1 MKPDTILSVRD
12 LRAVLPVRSDNLM
25 LDRVKVIDEDHL
37 AGWRNLTIGDHCF
50 QGHFP
55 GHPILPGVLQVE
67 AMAQLAELAVR
78 ERLDPQGTLDVYMK
92 SIRNVKFRRPNTP
105 GDRMLVEVAVTEIAG
120 GEARLSAT
128 VKNNGGLACQ
138 ADLTMAVRER
148 VLSISEP
155 PAFGPFDKTD
165 EAPKDVSGIMDLI
178 PHRYPFLYVD
188 YVTNLE
194 ETRVTA
200 VKNLGSCD
208 PLIRTYSDGYLVLSN
223 SIQPEIIAQA
233 GAVLILGNEANKGK
247 LAFFMGIESAEFK
260 APVFPGDQLVITVE
274 MPIPTRRFGKGTGLL
289 SVGGVVVTELSMAF
303 ALVDK

>member
-12 LRAVLPVRSDNLM
+12 LRAILPVRSEYLM
-25 LDRVKVIDEDHL
+25 LDRVKVIDENHL
-37 AGWRNLTIGDHCF
+37 AGWRNVTIGDPCF

-67 AMAQLAELAVR
+67 AIAQLAELAVR
-78 ERLDPQGTLDVYMK
+78 ERLDPQGTLDIYVK
-92 SIRNVKFRRPNTP
+92 SIRNVKFRRPNVP
-105 GDRMLVEVAVTEIAG
+105 GDRMLVEIAVNELAD
-120 GEARLSAT
+120 GEAKLSAT

-138 ADLTMAVRER
+138 ADMVMAVRER
-148 VLSISEP
+148 VESLPEP
-155 PAFGPFDKTD
+155 PPFGPSDKTD
-165 EAPKDVSGIMDLI
+165 ADPQDVSGVMSLI

-188 YVTNLE
+188 YVSKLE

-200 VKNLGSCD
+200 VKNLGVCE
-208 PLIRTYSDGYLVLSN
+208 PPIRTYPDGYMVLAN
-223 SIQPEIIAQA
+223 SIQSEIIAQS

-260 APVFPGDQLVITVE
+260 EPVFPGDQLVMTVE

-289 SVGGVVVTELSMAF
+289 SVGGRVVTELSMAF

>member
-1 MKPDTILSVRD
+1 MKNDTILSVRD
-12 LRAVLPVRSDNLM
+12 IRAILPVRPEFLM

-37 AGWRNLTIGDHCF
+37 AGWRNLTIGDAFF

-67 AMAQLAELAVR
+67 AIAQLAEIAVW
-78 ERLDPQGTLDVYMK
+78 ERLDPKRELDLYMK
-92 SIRNVKFRRPNTP
+92 SVRNVKFRRPNTP
-105 GDRMLVEVAVTEIAG
+105 GDRMFVEVAVASVEN
-120 GEARLSAT
+120 GEAKLSAT

-138 ADLTMAVRER
+138 AEVVMAVRER
-148 VLSISEP
+148 VESLSEP
-155 PAFGPFDKTD
+155 PPFGVFDKAD
-165 EAPKDVSGIMDLI
+165 DSPLDVSAVMGVI

-194 ETRVTA
+194 PNVVTA
-200 VKNLGSCD
+200 VKNLGSCE
-208 PLIRTYSDGYLVLSN
+208 PPIRAYSDGYMVLAN

-233 GAVLILGNEANKGK
+233 GAVLILGNEANKNK

-260 APVFPGDQLVITVE
+260 APVFPGDQLVMTLDL
-274 MPIPTRRFGKGTGLL
+274 PTFTRRFGKGTGTL
-289 SVGGVVVTELSMAF
+289 SVDGRIVTELAMAF

>member
-1 MKPDTILSVRD
+1 MKPDTVLSVRD
-12 LRAVLPVRSDNLM
+12 LRTILPVRADNLM
-25 LDRVKVIDEDHL
+25 LDRVKIIDENHL

-67 AMAQLAELAVR
+67 AIAQLAEIAVR
-78 ERLDPQGTLDVYMK
+78 ERLDPQGVLDVYVK
-92 SIRNVKFRRPNTP
+92 NIRNVKFRRPNTP
-105 GDRMLVEVAVTEIAG
+105 GDRMLVEVAVNEIAD
-120 GEARLSAT
+120 GEAKLSTT
-128 VKNNGGLACQ
+128 VKNSGGLACQ
-138 ADLTMAVRER
+138 ADIVMAVRER
-148 VLSISEP
+148 VASLPEP
-155 PAFGPFDKTD
+155 PPFGPSDKTD
-165 EAPKDVSGIMDLI
+165 DAPKDVSGIMELI

-200 VKNLGSCD
+200 VKNLGSCE
-208 PLIRTYSDGYLVLSN
+208 PPIRTYPDGYMVLSN
-223 SIQPEIIAQA
+223 TIQPEIIAQA

-274 MPIPTRRFGKGTGLL
+274 MPVPTRRFGKGTGLL
-289 SVGGVVVTELSMAF
+289 SVGGRVVTELAMAF